1 MRKTK
6 EIFEGEKI
14 LIRNEREKCFIGCF
28 ISNIRSIIS
37 WEKQDYYDDNGIALT
52 YDRRHAIAVSIYKEC
67 EAQLSAMF
75 FLSMLEEPCHHTF
88 DEYIEL
94 EGRVF

>member
-14 LIRNEREKCFIGCF
+14 LVRNEREKNFVGCF
-28 ISNIRSIIS
+28 IINIRFIIS
-37 WEKQDYYDDNGIALT
+37 WEKQEHYDDDGIALS
-52 YDRRHAIAVSIYKEC
+52 YERRHAIAMSLYYEC
-67 EAQLSAMF
+67 EAQLSAMY
-75 FLSMLEEPCHHTF
+75 FLSMLEEPCHHDF
-88 DEYIEL
+88 YEYIEL